1 MGALDPIAGI
11 SLERYAE
18 LAARMKDCGGDLE
31 VCARIA
37 EENGV
42 DRATWQQAM
51 DGWNERMANPATA
64 GEVALAY
71 MPLYQAAL
79 ASTGDVA
86 TASFEDYAG
95 MIVMLNHTRFGLD
108 AMYAHYGIDVNKWS
122 QISTYW
128 VNKLTSDQQLSMRFG
143 ELTGGLRQT
152 LDAGGP
158 PPAPGQGSAPA
169 EVSGADVVA
178 AASAIGA
185 LPPVAVGENCY
196 VRWSDGQKYPG
207 TVQEAASGRCLI
219 AFPNGRAEW
228 VDNQYISN
236 S

>member
-18 LAARMKDCGGDLE
+18 LAAKMKDCGGDLE

-42 DRATWQQAM
+42 DRGTWQQAM

-86 TASFEDYAG
+86 AASFEDYAG
-95 MIVMLNHTRFGLD
+95 MIVMLNHERFGLD
-108 AMYAHYGIDVNKWS
+108 AMYAHYGIDVNRWS

-128 VNKLTSDQQLSMRFG
+128 VNELTTDQQLSAKFG
-143 ELTGGLRQT
+143 ELTGALRAQ

-158 PPAPGQGSAPA
+158 PPVPGQGAAPQQ
-169 EVSGADVVA
+169 VSGDDIVG
-178 AASAIGA
+178 AASAISS

-196 VRWSDGQKYPG
+196 VRWSDGNKYPG
-207 TVQEAASGRCLI
+207 TVAEAADGKCRI
-219 AFPNGRAEW
+219 DFPNGRSEW
-228 VDNQYISN
+228 VEYQHISAE
-236 S
+236 

>member
-18 LAARMKDCGGDLE
+18 LAAKMKDCGGDLE

-37 EENGV
+37 GENGV

-95 MIVMLNHTRFGLD
+95 MLTMLNHKRFGLD
-108 AMYAHYGIDVNKWS
+108 PMYAHYRIDVQKWS

-128 VNKLTSDQQLSMRFG
+128 VNKLTTDQELAQKFG
-143 ELTGGLRQT
+143 TLTGQIRQQ

-158 PPAPGQGSAPA
+158 PPIPGQGAAPQQ
-169 EVSGADVVA
+169 VSGDDIVG
-178 AASAIGA
+178 AASAISS

-196 VRWSDGQKYPG
+196 VQWSDGNKYPG
-207 TVQEAASGRCLI
+207 FVAEASDGKCRI
-219 AFPNGRAEW
+219 DFPNGHSEW
-228 VDNQYISN
+228 VEHRFISAE
-236 S
+236 